1 MAMMMFEV
9 VTMLAMLVLGFVL
22 GRIWEIRREIRRDQQ
37 VANRGADGA
46 LAGQVQ
52 TGYRIPTTYL

>member
-52 TGYRIPTTYL
+52 TGYSIPTAYL